1 MDVVLPADQ
10 LKWLEDQV
18 TSGRFASIS
27 EALVV
32 AVADLMTIQNDD
44 LAWAKPYVD
53 EARASIARVDVSS
66 GEDFLGRLDARL
78 MSIRA
83 MTTR

>member
-10 LKWLEDQV
+10 LKWIEDQV

-44 LAWAKPYVD
+44 LAWAKPYVE
-53 EARASIARVDVSS
+53 EARASIARGDVSS
-66 GEDFLGRLDARL
+66 GEGFLGRLDARL
-78 MSIRA
+78 ETLRSR
-83 MTTR
+83 

>member
-1 MDVVLPADQ
+1 MDIVLPADR

-53 EARASIARVDVSS
+53 EARASIARGDVSS

-78 MSIRA
+78 ETLRSR
-83 MTTR
+83 